1 MPTGTEP
8 PANWLAPL
16 LGSTETALVGI
27 DLNGHTAFWSSGAES
42 LFGWPA
48 ADVLGHEPPF
58 IPAAL
63 RQEWQLELQK
73 VFESGRPTS
82 VSETQRLTR
91 DDQSITV
98 LRTATAT
105 RDATG
110 RVSGLLDLLVD
121 ATALKQLDDEAR
133 ALAQVRE
140 RELIAMDLHDG
151 LIQSLYGVVLNLAA
165 RERTLDPAQDP
176 AQNEARAA
184 IRDSREVVERV
195 IAETR
200 GYLFSLRERSFTPRS
215 FEAGLRL
222 LMDSLRLNSG
232 IEVRL
237 DYDPGVERLL
247 ESEVR
252 GHLLYLVRE
261 AISNVLRHASA
272 ARTTVE
278 VSRLPEA
285 IVVRVSDN
293 GHGFSVSDAMR
304 TAGRHSGLHNMAER
318 ARLVGGRLEVVS
330 GPGEGT
336 RVSVELAI

>member
-1 MPTGTEP
+1 MPSGTEP
-8 PANWLAPL
+8 PADWLAPL
-16 LGSTETALVGI
+16 LASTETALVGI
-27 DLNGHTAFWSSGAES
+27 DLNGHTALWSSGAES

-48 ADVLGHEPPF
+48 GDVLGHEPPF

-63 RQEWQLELQK
+63 RQEWQLEIQK
-73 VFESGRPTS
+73 VFESGRPTP

-91 DDQSITV
+91 DNQSITV
-98 LRTATAT
+98 LRTGTAT

-110 RVSGLLDLLVD
+110 RVNGLLDLLVD

-165 RERTLDPAQDP
+165 RERTLDSGQDP

-222 LMDSLRLNSG
+222 LVDSLRLNSG

-237 DYDPGVERLL
+237 DYDPAVERLL

-285 IVVRVSDN
+285 VVVRVSDN
-293 GHGFSVSDAMR
+293 GRGFTVSDAMR
-304 TAGRHSGLHNMAER
+304 AAERHSGLHNMAER

-336 RVSVELAI
+336 RVSVELPI